1 MIGRN
6 VRKIRTERGMSLRTL
21 AALSGLTAGHLSR
34 VERGLANLD
43 RRRSLLDVADALRV
57 APNELTGQP
66 YDPQTR
72 QEQAVRVAVTDL
84 RDVLYGWS
92 ADGELDEELDEERPG
107 RDLSTLRAATERV
120 DVLHA
125 DCALDTLGPLLP
137 DLLTDLY
144 GHAATGDAAARR
156 DALTLL
162 PVALH
167 AASDLAHWAGEAETA
182 YRASE
187 QSVTAAEQVDNPAL
201 LGFARF
207 GMVHALGHV
216 PGRFARRRAGQLAAR
231 GADELQPH
239 STDGPGAE
247 MYGMLHLIAAWSDLT
262 NGTGADVDA
271 RIAEAQA
278 TATRTGNGRAYRL
291 WFGPANVRAWQA
303 ALAVER
309 GEAERVRGLAAGV
322 DLDALSVPERKAGHL
337 INVGRGL
344 AQDAATAA
352 EAVTAFRRARRL
364 TPMRVRL
371 NPHVREVTDRLMYE
385 VGGPDVR
392 GFASWLGVI
401 PR

>member
-6 VRKIRTERGMSLRTL
+6 VRRIRTERGMSLRTL
-21 AALSGLTAGHLSR
+21 ATLSGLTAGHLSR

-66 YDPQTR
+66 YDPQTK
-72 QEQAVRVAVTDL
+72 QEQAVRVSVTDL
-84 RDVLYGWS
+84 RDVLYGWGTD
-92 ADGELDEELDEERPG
+92 AQPDEHRPA
-107 RDLSTLRAATERV
+107 RDLAALSSATERV

-125 DCALDTLGPLLP
+125 DCALDTLGPQLP

-144 GHAATGDAAARR
+144 AHATTGDAAARR
-156 DALTLL
+156 KALTLL

-167 AASDLAHWAGEAETA
+167 AAADLAHWAGEAETA
-182 YRASE
+182 YRAAE
-187 QSVTAAEQVDNPAL
+187 QSVSAAEQVENPAL

-216 PGRFARRRAGQLAAR
+216 PGRFARRRAGALAAR
-231 GADELQPH
+231 GADDLQQH
-239 STDGPGAE
+239 AADGPAAE

-271 RIAEAQA
+271 RVAEAAA

-291 WFGPANVRAWQA
+291 WFSPANVAAWQV

-309 GEAERVRGLAAGV
+309 SEGGRVPELAADV
-322 DLDALSVPERKAGHL
+322 DLTALSVPERQAGHL

-344 AQDAATAA
+344 AQNPATAGDA
-352 EAVTAFRRARRL
+352 ITAFRRARRL

-371 NPHVREVTDRLMYE
+371 NPHVREVTERLMYE
-385 VGGPDVR
+385 VGGPEVR
-392 GFASWLGVI
+392 SFATWLGVI